1 MQIISLVK
9 CSSNNVIPER
19 LFSGRASLVYFK
31 YSYFPAFILRLIYCL
46 VTMSTCRVGLKEE
59 NKEDLCKL

>member
-31 YSYFPAFILRLIYCL
+31 YSYFPAFILRLILRLFSYHVYML
-46 VTMSTCRVGLKEE
+46 SVSFVYETMHT
-59 NKEDLCKL
+59 